1 MLRAKILNHMNKV
14 INRTFRNFFK
24 RFISIKIKNYVCQE
38 IAEAFLVVK
47 LRQRER

>member
-1 MLRAKILNHMNKV
+1 MNKV